1 MAEEAECQPNFINEF
16 QRKHYEA
23 CMRARELSRRQPLS
37 AAQLKEQ
44 ALRVREITNA
54 ESPEEKKEKTECTLP
69 SAYPISDFHRWM
81 KYSKHCKAGQTY
93 SAMFGAMVD
102 SSGLSCTSMIRIEK
116 V

>member
-44 ALRVREITNA
+44 ALRVREITDA
-54 ESPEEKKEKTECTLP
+54 ESPEEKNRLR
-69 SAYPISDFHRWM
+69 ADFRNWIALGRRAAN
-81 KYSKHCKAGQTY
+81 KRGS
-93 SAMFGAMVD
+93 
-102 SSGLSCTSMIRIEK
+102 
-116 V
+116 